1 MSPGGSGA
9 IVHDREKRP
18 RAGGAPGWLLA
29 SGLFAVAGCFGTLQP
44 VSATFQGMNN
54 PVLLGPVDRIGGAAP
69 APARKVGDFEGQA
82 SSVFANNEYHSTS
95 GNISYTTTETVS
107 RRDES
112 QIQVDALKAL
122 SVAGGQGDIRVT
134 TLRTWARGW
143 PTGTKNTVYVEGDV
157 VDVGGGK

>member
-1 MSPGGSGA
+1 M
-9 IVHDREKRP
+9 HEDQKRSS
-18 RAGGAPGWLLA
+18 AALLPGWLLA
-29 SGLFAVAGCFGTLQP
+29 GALLTAAGCFGTIKP

-69 APARKVGDFEGQA
+69 TRAHKVGDFEGEA
-82 SSVFANNEYHSTS
+82 SSVFAQNQYHRTS
-95 GNISYTTTETVS
+95 GNITYETTETVN

-112 QIQVDALKAL
+112 QIQIDALKAL
-122 SVAGGQGDIRVT
+122 SVVGGQGDIRVT

-157 VDVGGGK
+157 VEVGGGK

>member
-1 MSPGGSGA
+1 MMHDTHQRGPRGA
-9 IVHDREKRP
+9 AA
-18 RAGGAPGWLLA
+18 RATRWLLA
-29 SGLFAVAGCFGTLQP
+29 GASLAVTGCFGTLQP

-54 PVLLGPVDRIGGAAP
+54 PVLLGPIDRIGGGSS
-69 APARKVGDFEGQA
+69 APARKVGDFEGEA
-82 SSVFANNEYHSTS
+82 SSVFAQNQYHSTS
-95 GNISYTTTETVS
+95 GNISYETTETVS
-107 RRDES
+107 RRDAS

-122 SVAGGQGDIRVT
+122 SVVGGQGEIRVT